1 MAVDLEELALKSIEQ
16 YAAFGVRLASIE
28 AALVELNRK
37 NEIKEEKFIIAC
49 DKLSRMEERLIV
61 VGERQAT
68 FENNM
73 SNLSE
78 DLDNLAAIVRAQAEA
93 IDKLTTKMQ
102 KHDDDHCKDCP
113 NNKTIVN
120 LGDRIEVLETPDKHR
135 VEVCE
140 SLTSKWGLLYV
151 RFITSKAGML
161 WLGATTANIILSFF
175 VHYEVLKR
183 FYEWIQFKN

>member
-1 MAVDLEELALKSIEQ
+1 MAVNLEELALKSIEQ

-28 AALVELNRK
+28 ATLIEMNRK
-37 NEIKEEKFIIAC
+37 NEIKEEKFIVAC

-73 SNLSE
+73 SNLSA
-78 DLDNLAAIVRAQAEA
+78 DLDSLATIVRAQAEA
-93 IDKLTTKMQ
+93 IDKLTTKVQ
-102 KHDDDHCKDCP
+102 DHDDDHCRDCP
-113 NNKTIVN
+113 NNKTIET
-120 LGDRIEVLETPDKHR
+120 LGDRLETLETPDKHK

-151 RFITSKAGML
+151 RFITSKAGIV
-161 WLGATTANIILSFF
+161 WIGATTANIILSFF
-175 VHYEVLKR
+175 VHYEILKR
-183 FYEWIQFKN
+183 LYELIMFKG